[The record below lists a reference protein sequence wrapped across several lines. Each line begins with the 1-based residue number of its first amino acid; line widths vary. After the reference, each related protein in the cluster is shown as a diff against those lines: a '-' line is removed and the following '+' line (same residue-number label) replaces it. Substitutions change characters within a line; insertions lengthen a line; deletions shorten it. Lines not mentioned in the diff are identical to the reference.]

1 MQSNQRIFA
10 QYYRVAFWARGER
23 LQELNAKQYIY
34 KEQGGI
40 RLADFSARLQV
51 RLCQS
56 SFCGSLKLTLV

>member
-10 QYYRVAFWARGER
+10 QYYRVAFFAGGER

-40 RLADFSARLQV
+40 RLSDFSSRLQV
-51 RLCQS
+51 RLA
-56 SFCGSLKLTLV
+56 LP